1 MLPSQPE
8 VIARKP
14 QPPIARTRA
23 FGLGIGV
30 EPECNQLDDHTPTG
44 ADGNMENEGPKEN
57 PTPQKPEKPMS
68 TNYSAARPKQPRPQ
82 EFYEDI
88 KHRFAEERDL
98 RLKYRPEGTKQ
109 YFSEFDGTK
118 FEDYEV
124 DPFVEAVKPREPLND
139 TVEVLFIGGGFS
151 ALLTSARLREVGVE
165 SIRIVERGGDVGG
178 TWYWNRYPGVACDV
192 VAYDYLPLLDE
203 MNYVPKDHYAKGPEI
218 LAHCQAIARKYN
230 LYELAVFQTTITSTT
245 WNEEEKMW
253 HLETDR
259 GDHMRARFVI
269 CANGT
274 LSKPKLSKI
283 KGMEKFKGY
292 SFHTGRWDYEYTG
305 SDLTKL
311 KDKVVGII
319 GTGASAVQAIPR
331 LGANAKELYVFQ
343 RTPSSVDIKDDW
355 ATDPEWAK
363 KLQPGWQ
370 AKRRAKAKAEPQM
383 FDQMRLNQESIS
395 REEKIRRQENANIDY
410 MMRIHKRIEEI
421 VKDKAIA
428 DSLKPWYMFMCKRP
442 CFDNDYLPTYNRPNV
457 HLIDTHGQGIN
468 EINEDG
474 PVFEGKTYKLDLLI
488 YATGFE
494 VQKTG
499 IYNKIV
505 GENGLDLNDKYAN
518 GVRTLLGIHSEG
530 YPNMFIMGGYQASFQ
545 FNLTDML
552 QAQGDHIAAC
562 INFARENGYDTIE
575 VTPESEEFWV
585 QEVIRHRGKTT
596 RNQDC
601 TPGYYNF
608 EGEFQRRQ
616 DGNYNGGFNAY
627 CKHLDEVSAHPQE
640 HFTFAK
646 E

>member
-1 MLPSQPE
+1 
-8 VIARKP
+8 
-14 QPPIARTRA
+14 
-23 FGLGIGV
+23 
-30 EPECNQLDDHTPTG
+30 
-44 ADGNMENEGPKEN
+44 MENEGPKEN

-88 KHRFAEERDL
+88 KHKFAEERDL

-383 FDQMRLNQESIS
+383 FDQMRLE
-395 REEKIRRQENANIDY
+395 
-410 MMRIHKRIEEI
+410 
-421 VKDKAIA
+421 
-428 DSLKPWYMFMCKRP
+428 P
-442 CFDNDYLPTYNRPNV
+442 
-457 HLIDTHGQGIN
+457 
-468 EINEDG
+468 
-474 PVFEGKTYKLDLLI
+474 
-488 YATGFE
+488 
-494 VQKTG
+494 
-499 IYNKIV
+499 
-505 GENGLDLNDKYAN
+505 
-518 GVRTLLGIHSEG
+518 GVDQ
-530 YPNMFIMGGYQASFQ
+530 P
-545 FNLTDML
+545 
-552 QAQGDHIAAC
+552 
-562 INFARENGYDTIE
+562 
-575 VTPESEEFWV
+575 
-585 QEVIRHRGKTT
+585 RGK
-596 RNQDC
+596 NPS
-601 TPGYYNF
+601 PG
-608 EGEFQRRQ
+608 ERQ
-616 DGNYNGGFNAY
+616 HRLHD
-627 CKHLDEVSAHPQE
+627 AHPQA
-640 HFTFAK
+640 HRRDRQGQGHRRFAQAVVHVHVQAPLLRQ
-646 E
+646 